1 MAKNCKEQNV
11 LQFAQQM
18 APLFDAS
25 YNGIVIIDRQGKILV
40 YNKAAMRAFNDS
52 VSPVGRRMSQ
62 LRPEI
67 GRAHV

>member
-1 MAKNCKEQNV
+1 MVKDSKERNI

-40 YNKAAMRAFNDS
+40 YNR
-52 VSPVGRRMSQ
+52 G
-62 LRPEI
+62 
-67 GRAHV
+67 HY